1 MRRAVTA
8 LLRFAQVLPWLVRA
22 AVTPR
27 KDVRG
32 GGKRILMLTISA
44 IDVDPRIAKVTR
56 TLAEHGYTV
65 DVLAPSVAE
74 PWEREVAPGVRYI
87 GVPRVWLWR
96 FFVVYQ
102 DEFRR
107 VGLRRQFDYVHANDL
122 TSLTVAW
129 VLARIRQVPLIYDAH
144 ELWTE
149 NVQPSREG
157 WAPMSRTTRLLAS
170 AWERLLLRSVDVLT
184 TVSPSIAAELDRRS
198 PAKLHPLLLPNYPS
212 LRLAEPVDGSSWRS
226 ELGLAD
232 ERVLTLYLGGV
243 NPLRNI
249 ETVIR
254 AHRHLPDEH
263 VFVVRG
269 PGIDAYEDEY
279 RTLARAEGVDDRV
292 LLLPPVGMDDVIAA
306 ANGADCGIVM
316 LRNICKNFY
325 FFFPNKLFE
334 YALAGIPVAVSD
346 FPDVRSF
353 VVGEQC
359 GVTFDPDSPQSIA
372 DALRWL
378 GDHRDEA
385 RAMGARGRESVLRE
399 RNWETTAQGL
409 VAAYAGLAEPAQ

>member
-1 MRRAVTA
+1 MRRSVTA
-8 LLRFAQVLPWLVRA
+8 LLRFAQVIPWLVRA
-22 AVTPR
+22 AVTRR

-44 IDVDPRIAKVTR
+44 IDVDPRITKVTR
-56 TLAEHGYTV
+56 TLAEQGYAV

-74 PWEREVAPGVRYI
+74 PWEREVAPGVCYI

-96 FFVVYQ
+96 LFVVYQ

-129 VLARIRQVPLIYDAH
+129 VLARIRRVPLIYDAH

-149 NVQPSREG
+149 NVQPSRDG

-198 PAKLHPLLLPNYPS
+198 PSALHPLLLPNYPS
-212 LRLAEPVDGSSWRS
+212 LRLSGRLNGASWRS

-232 ERVLTLYLGGV
+232 DRFVTLYLGGV

-254 AHRHLPDEH
+254 AHRHLPEEH

-269 PGIDAYEDEY
+269 PGIEAYEDEY
-279 RTLARAEGVDDRV
+279 RALARAEGLDDRV
-292 LLLPPVGMDDVIAA
+292 LLLPPVGMDDVIGA

-334 YALAGIPVAVSD
+334 YSLAGIPVAVSD

-353 VVGEQC
+353 VVGERC

-378 GDHRDEA
+378 GEHRSEA
-385 RAMGARGRESVLRE
+385 QAMGARGRESVLRE
-399 RNWETTAQGL
+399 RNWEAAAQGL
-409 VAAYAGLAEPAQ
+409 VAAYAGLAAPAQ